1 VLQRFRGLG
10 LWSFAVVVTAG
21 VQLGLPLTEAGQ
33 TQLGSAVGL
42 FWLVVV
48 AASLCVLTSSFAV
61 ARAWLDDSADLGI
74 IGAFFLAVSLLPLVH
89 GITTPGIIYGPNEAT
104 DTAVLWAAPL
114 ALIAGLPLLLP
125 RKARSR
131 ILRRWRL
138 WVATNIGV
146 QIGVAG
152 LLLTFPSSLPLAGMG
167 TGWARVITV
176 VVYFG
181 ALLLSLRHLRLYRI
195 GGSPSSFAVAIGY
208 VLVAGGT
215 LVWIGD
221 APMTAGFW
229 LAHVLDIS
237 GVFLGSILGF
247 VAYRRGE
254 LASSVLRPLAARDP
268 LDALEIGLEPV
279 VRRFVADLQSKD
291 EITHNHVKR
300 TSELAIRLAEAC
312 GYQGDDLRTVG
323 TAALLHDIGKLEIDD
338 AVLNKPGRLS
348 AAEFEHI
355 KTHTVVGE
363 RMLLDTETLGHLAP
377 IVRQHHERT
386 DGRGYPDGLRGDEI
400 HPLATIIAVCD
411 AFDAMAHTR
420 QYREG
425 MGIDK
430 AVAILSEHAGS
441 QWDAGVVAAM
451 VSLIESEGVPAAP
464 TVLADVGRA
473 ADCACGDVIA
483 ELHEMNSD
491 VERV

>member
-1 VLQRFRGLG
+1 VLHRFRGLG
-10 LWSFAVVVTAG
+10 LWSVVVVVTAG
-21 VQLGLPLTEAGQ
+21 AQLGLPLTDAGR
-33 TQLGSAVGL
+33 TQLGSEIGL

-48 AASLCVLTSSFAV
+48 AASLCVVTSLFAI
-61 ARAWLDDSADLGI
+61 ARAWLDDTADLGI
-74 IGAFFLAVSLLPLVH
+74 VGAFFLAVSLLPLVH
-89 GITTPGIIYGPNEAT
+89 GITTPGVIYGPNEAT
-104 DTAVLWAAPL
+104 STAVLWAAPM
-114 ALIAGLPLLLP
+114 ALMAGLPLLLP
-125 RKARSR
+125 RSTRSS
-131 ILRRWRL
+131 ILRRWRV
-138 WVATNIGV
+138 WVATNIGIQLGLAV
-146 QIGVAG
+146 

-167 TGWARVITV
+167 TFWARVITV

-195 GGSPSSFAVAIGY
+195 GGSPSSLAVAVGY
-208 VLVAGGT
+208 VLVASGT

-237 GVFLGSILGF
+237 GVFLGSIMGF
-247 VAYRRGE
+247 VAYRRGQ
-254 LASSVLRPLAARDP
+254 LAISVLRPLAARDP

-291 EITHNHVKR
+291 EITHDHVKR

-312 GYQGDDLRTVG
+312 GYRGDDLRTIG
-323 TAALLHDIGKLEIDD
+323 TAALLHDVGKLEIDD

-348 AAEFEHI
+348 EAEFEHI
-355 KTHTVVGE
+355 KTHTLLGE
-363 RMLLDTETLGHLAP
+363 QMLLDTETLGHLAP

-441 QWDAGVVAAM
+441 QWDADVVAAM
-451 VSLIESEGVPAAP
+451 VSLIEAEGVPEAP
-464 TVLADVGRA
+464 TVLADVGRS
-473 ADCACGDVIA
+473 ADCACGDIVA
-483 ELHEMNSD
+483 ELHEMD
-491 VERV
+491 LDAERV